1 MSMDKSLEAI
11 SKLYSK
17 YEKQGSV
24 YMPPETLDSV
34 ESDAE
39 RLKSPYLSL
48 DRYLGGGPA
57 LGKIT
62 TYSGFFSTGKCLGKG
77 TKIIMYD
84 GTLKN
89 VEDIKAGEKLMG
101 PDSTP
106 REVLSTT
113 RGIDT
118 LYKVKQKRGIDYVV
132 NSEHIL
138 SLKKTKYA
146 RYSRYTDSDGR
157 RLIDKTKLISEKKVE
172 VVNLPI
178 KEVLE
183 LMNQKSS
190 FNNTYKGYKAK
201 ELYYTN
207 DYKVEENLSPYMLG
221 LWLADG
227 TSSKPEITNIDDEIK
242 EYIYDEAERI
252 GCIVREYSGEGE
264 IAPRYSIIT
273 KRGTDN
279 PFLKALQKLDLINN
293 KHIPKEYLF
302 SSYQNRLELLSGI
315 IDGDGHL
322 SRGNNITITQKNKR
336 LIDDIKVL
344 AQGIGFS
351 CTVKPKKGT
360 IKSINFEGDYF
371 RITLGG
377 ADIQLPLKLS
387 RKIKTN
393 TRTREYHN
401 TTIDIEELGI
411 GEYFGF
417 EINGDH
423 LFLLEDQTVTHNTS
437 LALAL
442 AGHNKDKTIGFI
454 DAEYNWSDSSYLWI
468 DKYFGI
474 EKERIHVMHPVYLEE
489 AAEMIEDMCDA
500 LDVVIYDGFDMVAPK
515 GEYQGSMEDNTMGLM
530 ARSYKKFFRR
540 SMGKIYKT
548 NTALIITNHLYE
560 NVGNVYEP
568 YKEPG
573 GRAISD
579 YASQKL
585 YLTTGKLKQGEE
597 VVGQKVRFNI
607 KKDKLNGNKDL
618 KFEMEYNREFGFDV
632 FVDII
637 NNAEELGVMTKKGS
651 WYYYDGSTIGQGK
664 QKTADILVDNPE
676 LVEEIVGRC
685 KELF

>member
-62 TYSGFFSTGKCLGKG
+62 TYSGFFSTGK
-77 TKIIMYD
+77 
-84 GTLKN
+84 
-89 VEDIKAGEKLMG
+89 
-101 PDSTP
+101 
-106 REVLSTT
+106 
-113 RGIDT
+113 
-118 LYKVKQKRGIDYVV
+118 
-132 NSEHIL
+132 
-138 SLKKTKYA
+138 
-146 RYSRYTDSDGR
+146 
-157 RLIDKTKLISEKKVE
+157 
-172 VVNLPI
+172 
-178 KEVLE
+178 
-183 LMNQKSS
+183 
-190 FNNTYKGYKAK
+190 
-201 ELYYTN
+201 
-207 DYKVEENLSPYMLG
+207 
-221 LWLADG
+221 
-227 TSSKPEITNIDDEIK
+227 
-242 EYIYDEAERI
+242 
-252 GCIVREYSGEGE
+252 
-264 IAPRYSIIT
+264 
-273 KRGTDN
+273 
-279 PFLKALQKLDLINN
+279 
-293 KHIPKEYLF
+293 
-302 SSYQNRLELLSGI
+302 
-315 IDGDGHL
+315 
-322 SRGNNITITQKNKR
+322 
-336 LIDDIKVL
+336 
-344 AQGIGFS
+344 
-351 CTVKPKKGT
+351 
-360 IKSINFEGDYF
+360 
-371 RITLGG
+371 
-377 ADIQLPLKLS
+377 
-387 RKIKTN
+387 
-393 TRTREYHN
+393 
-401 TTIDIEELGI
+401 
-411 GEYFGF
+411 
-417 EINGDH
+417 
-423 LFLLEDQTVTHNTS
+423 TS

-618 KFEMEYNREFGFDV
+618 KFEMEYNREFGFDI